1 MCKKWREGYE
11 KWQERKLLN
20 VQANR
25 HTEPGISAYSVIKS
39 NNSGREGGEK
49 RKYKSTNQSGY
60 MQLHKCNIVG
70 QQIVE
75 LGRESF
81 CRITS
86 QINNK
91 NRPPQ
96 NK

>member
-1 MCKKWREGYE
+1 MLGNEEQQQRKKRRE
-11 KWQERKLLN
+11 KKQ
-20 VQANR
+20 
-25 HTEPGISAYSVIKS
+25 
-39 NNSGREGGEK
+39 
-49 RKYKSTNQSGY
+49 KYKSTNQSGN
-60 MQLHKCNIVG
+60 MQLHKCSTVG

-81 CRITS
+81 CRITN
-86 QINNK
+86 QVNNI